1 MVPPAGARGAARL
14 SRYWQWR
21 RWASRRRWVWRGSA
35 APWRSPARPQAPP
48 RSRPAAATPESPAGV
63 PAPAGRSAKVPVV
76 LLTRIDPSLYLR
88 PGSGGERHAAEPRPG
103 KAGND
108 AAPLGPERPLGAG
121 GDPARSD
128 SGSGSVSRV
137 GHDKETFER
146 LYRMGP
152 LLGRGG
158 FGSVYS
164 GVRLG
169 DNTPVAIKQVARE
182 RISSWGQRRSG
193 TRIPMEIAMM
203 RKVRSDCST
212 IIQLL
217 HWFELPDSFLLVLE
231 RPEPSQDLF
240 ELIRNRGFVPESPAQ
255 GIFLQVLR
263 AVRHCH
269 SRGVLHRDIKS
280 NNIII
285 HLVTGKIKLID
296 FGCSTLLRNMVYTKF
311 SGTPLYYP
319 PEWFLYHC
327 YHGRPAAIWSLGVLL
342 YEMVCGVLPFRC
354 CKDITSGQ
362 LFFKRQISVECQQLI
377 RWCLNMKAWA
387 RPSLEDV
394 FNHPWLQTELPQ
406 ETATLHPHSLSQQQ
420 GK

>member
-63 PAPAGRSAKVPVV
+63 PAPAARSAKVPVV

-158 FGSVYS
+158 FGSVAA
-164 GVRLG
+164 LG
-169 DNTPVAIKQVARE
+169 LQVAIKQVARE
-182 RISSWGQRRSG
+182 RISSWGQRVSARGHRHSVG
-193 TRIPMEIAMM
+193 QGWWGCPTH
-203 RKVRSDCST
+203 
-212 IIQLL
+212 L
-217 HWFELPDSFLLVLE
+217 LLVLE

-240 ELIRNRGFVPESPAQ
+240 ELIRHRTFVPESPAQ

-280 NNIII
+280 KNIII
-285 HLVTGKIKLID
+285 HLVTGKVKLID
-296 FGCSTLLRNMVYTKF
+296 FGCSTLLRDTVYTKF

-342 YEMVCGVLPFRC
+342 YEMVCGVLPFR
-354 CKDITSGQ
+354 GWQ
-362 LFFKRQISVECQQLI
+362 LISLVVVPGCSPECQQLI

-387 RPSLEDV
+387 RPSLED
-394 FNHPWLQTELPQ
+394 
-406 ETATLHPHSLSQQQ
+406 ETATLHPHSLSQQP

>member
-1 MVPPAGARGAARL
+1 MGSQRHRVGCGEGALKLLQLQPLPRAGTPSTGAAAPSPCVQPGL
-14 SRYWQWR
+14 EHCQGW
-21 RWASRRRWVWRGSA
+21 GSH
-35 APWRSPARPQAPP
+35 SC
-48 RSRPAAATPESPAGV
+48 SGH
-63 PAPAGRSAKVPVV
+63 PV
-76 LLTRIDPSLYLR
+76 
-88 PGSGGERHAAEPRPG
+88 
-103 KAGND
+103 
-108 AAPLGPERPLGAG
+108 
-121 GDPARSD
+121 
-128 SGSGSVSRV
+128 GSVSRV

-164 GVRLG
+164 GPSAALG
-169 DNTPVAIKQVARE
+169 LQVAIKQVARE
-182 RISSWGQRRSG
+182 RISSWGHG

-280 NNIII
+280 KNIII

-354 CKDITSGQ
+354 CEDITSGQ

-377 RWCLNMKAWA
+377 RWCLNMKDWA

-394 FNHPWLQTELPQ
+394 FNHPWLSEASQTQ
-406 ETATLHPHSLSQQQ
+406 ATGTAGTRSTETDILATRTPRTVNVATTSQFNMPCS
-420 GK
+420 

>member
-14 SRYWQWR
+14 LPVLAVAALGEPPPLGLARQR
-21 RWASRRRWVWRGSA
+21 RPLALPG
-35 APWRSPARPQAPP
+35 PP
-48 RSRPAAATPESPAGV
+48 PG
-63 PAPAGRSAKVPVV
+63 PAPQP
-76 LLTRIDPSLYLR
+76 
-88 PGSGGERHAAEPRPG
+88 
-103 KAGND
+103 
-108 AAPLGPERPLGAG
+108 
-121 GDPARSD
+121 
-128 SGSGSVSRV
+128 GSVSRV

-152 LLGRGG
+152 LLGEAAGPG
-158 FGSVYS
+158 EAQPSAA
-164 GVRLG
+164 LG
-169 DNTPVAIKQVARE
+169 LQVAIKQVDPRAS
-182 RISSWGQRRSG
+182 ISPANGVMVPLQRSG

-231 RPEPSQDLF
+231 RPEPSQDLY
-240 ELIRNRGFVPESPAQ
+240 ELIRNRGLVPESPAQ

-296 FGCSTLLRNMVYTKF
+296 FGCSTQLRNMVYTKF

-342 YEMVCGVLPFRC
+342 YEMVCGVLPFRLVVPGF
-354 CKDITSGQ
+354 SP
-362 LFFKRQISVECQQLI
+362 ECQQLI
-377 RWCLNMKAWA
+377 RWCLNMKDWA
-387 RPSLEDV
+387 RPSLED
-394 FNHPWLQTELPQ
+394 
-406 ETATLHPHSLSQQQ
+406 ETATLHPHSLSQQP

>member
-1 MVPPAGARGAARL
+1 SKMKPPFDF
-14 SRYWQWR
+14 
-21 RWASRRRWVWRGSA
+21 
-35 APWRSPARPQAPP
+35 P
-48 RSRPAAATPESPAGV
+48 
-63 PAPAGRSAKVPVV
+63 
-76 LLTRIDPSLYLR
+76 
-88 PGSGGERHAAEPRPG
+88 
-103 KAGND
+103 N
-108 AAPLGPERPLGAG
+108 
-121 GDPARSD
+121 
-128 SGSGSVSRV
+128 GSVSHV

-164 GVRLG
+164 GVRLAALG
-169 DNTPVAIKQVARE
+169 LQVAIKQVARE
-182 RISSWGQRRSG
+182 LNGVMVPLQRSG
-193 TRIPMEIAMM
+193 TLIPMEIAMM

-217 HWFELPDSFLLVLE
+217 NWFELPDSFLLVLE

-296 FGCSTLLRNMVYTKF
+296 FGCSTLLRDTVYTKF

-342 YEMVCGVLPFRC
+342 YEMVCGVLPFRLVVPGC
-354 CKDITSGQ
+354 SP
-362 LFFKRQISVECQQLI
+362 ECQQLI
-377 RWCLNMKAWA
+377 RWCLNMKDWA

-394 FNHPWLQTELPQ
+394 FNHPCHTP
-406 ETATLHPHSLSQQQ
+406 PSQPEPAAGQVSP
-420 GK
+420 GCLLGGAWGLWGLGVLGGWGFW